1 MLSRCHSFPE
11 TMRHIIA
18 ILLQNEAGAL
28 TRVAG
33 LFSTRGYNIESL
45 SVAATDDPTVSRITL
60 VTMGS
65 DAVVQQ
71 IVSQLNK
78 LVDVVSVEDMTEGEH
93 IERELVLLKL
103 KVRPEQ
109 SDAVRGYV
117 VRASG
122 KVLEPSPE
130 GFIVELTASEAE
142 VDRFISDLSGG
153 AQLVEVV
160 RSGRHFFVRQE
171 AAKRIRDPE
180 RLKAFAGDRHIGQIL
195 ARQMRRDSD
204 VEYLEEL
211 LRQSRHLEVR
221 NAATAQLRLLRVA
234 RGEKP

>member
-1 MLSRCHSFPE
+1 
-11 TMRHIIA
+11 MRHIIA
-18 ILLQNEAGAL
+18 IQLQNEAGAL

-60 VTMGS
+60 VTRGS

-71 IVSQLNK
+71 ILAQLNN
-78 LVDVVSVEDMTEGEH
+78 LIDVDTDEHKTGGEH

-117 VRASG
+117 VRSGGRVLDPASD
-122 KVLEPSPE
+122 

-142 VDRFISDLSGG
+142 VDAFVADLAKG
-153 AQLVEVV
+153 AQLLEVV
-160 RSGRHFFVRQE
+160 RSGALGISRLTK
-171 AAKRIRDPE
+171 AE
-180 RLKAFAGDRHIGQIL
+180 R
-195 ARQMRRDSD
+195 S
-204 VEYLEEL
+204 
-211 LRQSRHLEVR
+211 LRE
-221 NAATAQLRLLRVA
+221 
-234 RGEKP
+234 